1 LYVNI
6 VELAT
11 RRRVTVGM
19 VTLTFVLFGFI
30 ALLGLKVNL
39 LPDLTY
45 PTLTVRTEYEGA
57 APLEIENLI
66 SQPVEEAIGVVKNLR
81 KIHSVSRT
89 GQSDV
94 ILEFAW
100 GTNMDQAGLDVR
112 DKLDTL
118 QLPLDAK
125 KPVLLRFNPSTDPI
139 MRLSLSTSNDDKNKK
154 AEINEAQLK
163 QLRRFA
169 DDELKKRLEPT
180 TGVAAVKVGG
190 GLEDQVDVDI
200 DQQKLRQLNLNIADV
215 TKRLTDENVN
225 VSGGRIENGSQRY
238 LVRTVNQFANL
249 DEMRN
254 LLIKVDN
261 GVPVRLKDIADVRQG
276 FKEREGIVR
285 VDGHEAIELA
295 IYKEGDANT
304 VSVAAAVKKGLAKL
318 KDILPPSTKLDTI
331 DDQSIFIQS
340 SLDDVRNDAVIGG
353 VLAILIIF
361 FFLADSW
368 STFIISLSLPIS
380 LITTFFFMG
389 QANVSLN
396 VMSLGGLALAT
407 GMVVDDSIVVLENI
421 ARLREHG
428 ASILEASVKGAKEV
442 SMAVIASTL
451 TTVAV
456 FFPLV
461 FVQGVGGQLFRDQAL
476 TVTFAM
482 LISLVVAMTL
492 IPMLASL
499 KGRSPL
505 AYKDEPVD
513 SESLWNKTWRS
524 ALAAIAWPFNQ
535 AWSLPVRIG
544 VFVGLYLVFGL
555 VEWLLGM
562 FGVLSFLP
570 VSFIAGAGYFL
581 LMLAV
586 IFVSTA
592 LRCAVTAI
600 TVLLGL
606 LVGKLPISLD
616 YARDAFS
623 WGSGIAKWPVQED
636 YPRWV
641 KLALFV
647 VALAL
652 KLIFL
657 PIFLLILVLSVV
669 LPPVLI
675 PLGWLFRKALD
686 LGGKLVL
693 APYNAAAR
701 VYHGFLPSALAHP
714 FLVLG
719 FAALAFVAS
728 VLVIPTLG
736 MDLIPQLAQGR
747 FEMTVK
753 LPPGTPLIDTDALV
767 KELETANA
775 KDPNIDLI
783 YGVSGTGTR
792 LDATPTES
800 GENIAR
806 LLVVLKHG
814 AGEKGE
820 RAATDALRASMKTHP
835 GAEVKFSRPQLFS
848 FATPLEIELRGYDL
862 ASLEKAGK
870 KLTSLMNASDRY
882 ADVKS
887 TVEGGYPE
895 IQIRFDQDRAAAL
908 GLTTKQIADQV
919 VNKVKGSVA
928 TRYSFRDRK
937 IDVLVRAQENQRGSV
952 DDIRNLIVGY
962 AQNSTSSSGSTG
974 SNSGGSTSSGSN
986 SASGSGSSSGSS
998 GNSSG
1003 SSGSSSGTASTNS
1016 GAPIRLSAVADVIS
1030 TIGPSEIH
1038 RISQERVAIVSANLH
1053 YGDLG
1058 TAVAEVRKLIRDN
1071 PLAAGVTAHIGGQSE
1086 ELDASTNSL
1095 IFALTLAIFLVY
1107 LVMASQF
1114 ESLLHPFVIMFSIPL
1129 ALVGAVLAL
1138 KLTATPLS
1146 VVVFIGLIMLAGI
1159 VVKNAIVLIDKVN
1172 QLREEGVPKQQAIAE
1187 AAESRLRPIT
1197 MTTVCTLLGFLPLAI
1212 GLGDGSEVR
1221 APMAITVIGG
1231 LAVSTLLTLVVIP
1244 VVYTLLDRR
1253 SDAVYRERGERKTK
1267 AVLDEATIAPQ
1278 GAAP

>member
-1 LYVNI
+1 MNI
-6 VELAT
+6 VEMAT

-19 VTLTFVLFGFI
+19 VTLTFVLFGLI
-30 ALLGLKVNL
+30 ALSGLKVNL

-57 APLEIENLI
+57 APMEIENLI

-94 ILEFAW
+94 VLEFAW

-112 DKLDTL
+112 DKLDIL

-139 MRLSLSTSNDDKNKK
+139 MRLSLSVAGDGKNAVTE
-154 AEINEAQLK
+154 AELK

-180 TGVAAVKVGG
+180 PGVAAVKVGG
-190 GLEDQVDVDI
+190 GLEDQIDVEI
-200 DQQKLRQLNLNIADV
+200 DQQRLQQVNLNVADV
-215 TKRLTDENVN
+215 TKRLADENVN

-238 LVRTVNQFANL
+238 LVRTVNQFGTL
-249 DEMRN
+249 EEMRN
-254 LLIKVDN
+254 LLIKVDG
-261 GVPVRLKDIADVRQG
+261 GVQVRLKDVAEVRQG
-276 FKEREGIVR
+276 YKEREGVVR

-295 IYKEGDANT
+295 VYKEGDANT
-304 VSVAAAVKKGLAKL
+304 VSVARAVKKQLERL
-318 KDILPPSTKLDTI
+318 NSILPANAKLDTI

-340 SLDDVRNDAVIGG
+340 SLDDVRNDAIIGG
-353 VLAILIIF
+353 ILAVLIIF

-380 LITTFFFMG
+380 LIATFFFMG
-389 QANVSLN
+389 QAGVSLN

-421 ARLREHG
+421 ARLREQG
-428 ASILEASVKGAKEV
+428 LGIVDAAMKGAREV

-461 FVQGVGGQLFRDQAL
+461 FVQGVAGQLFRDQAL

-499 KGRSPL
+499 KGRSPI
-505 AYKDEPVD
+505 AYKDEEP
-513 SESLWNKTWRS
+513 SQGWQPTS
-524 ALAAIAWPFNQ
+524 AFGRVVKKIITPISRLFLHWIPF
-535 AWSLPVRIG
+535 VFMRVGFRVFGRIG
-544 VFVGLYLVFGL
+544 Q
-555 VEWLLGM
+555 
-562 FGVLSFLP
+562 
-570 VSFIAGAGYFL
+570 
-581 LMLAV
+581 V
-586 IFVSTA
+586 IGRI
-592 LRCAVTAI
+592 LRAI
-600 TVLLGL
+600 G
-606 LVGKLPISLD
+606 
-616 YARDAFS
+616 R
-623 WGSGIAKWPVQED
+623 
-636 YPRWV
+636 
-641 KLALFV
+641 
-647 VALAL
+647 
-652 KLIFL
+652 
-657 PIFLLILVLSVV
+657 VV
-669 LPPVLI
+669 LM
-675 PLGWLFRKALD
+675 
-686 LGGKLVL
+686 
-693 APYNAAAR
+693 PYNAAAR
-701 VYHGFLPSALAHP
+701 AYHAFLPRALAHP
-714 FLVLG
+714 WKVLG
-719 FAALAFVAS
+719 FAAAAFAAS
-728 VLVIPTLG
+728 VALIPTLG
-736 MDLIPQLAQGR
+736 LDLIPSLAQGR

-753 LPPGTPLIDTDALV
+753 QPPGTALVDTDKLV
-767 KELETANA
+767 AELQQKNA
-775 KDPNIDLI
+775 KDPNIALI

-806 LLVVLKHG
+806 LLIVLKPG
-814 AGEKGE
+814 VGERGE
-820 RAATDALRASMKTHP
+820 RAATEALRASMATRP
-835 GAEVKFSRPQLFS
+835 GTEVKFARPQLFS

-870 KLTSLMNASDRY
+870 KLTSLMNASPRF

-895 IQIRFDQDRAAAL
+895 IQIRFDQERAAAL
-908 GLTTKQIADQV
+908 GLTTKQVSDQV
-919 VNKVKGSVA
+919 VNKVRGSVA

-937 IDVLVRAQENQRGSV
+937 IDVLVRAQADQRASV
-952 DDIRNLIVGY
+952 DDIRNLTVGY
-962 AQNSTSSSGSTG
+962 STTSSAAT
-974 SNSGGSTSSGSN
+974 
-986 SASGSGSSSGSS
+986 SGSSSSPG
-998 GNSSG
+998 GA
-1003 SSGSSSGTASTNS
+1003 GTAASSANTATAAN
-1016 GAPIRLSAVADVIS
+1016 GRPIRLSAVADVIS
-1030 TIGPSEIH
+1030 SQGPSEIH

-1058 TAVAEVRKLIRDN
+1058 SAIAEVRELIRDN
-1071 PLAAGVTAHIGGQSE
+1071 PLAAGVTTHIGGQSE
-1086 ELDASTNSL
+1086 ELDASVKSL
-1095 IFALTLAIFLVY
+1095 IFALALAIFLVY

-1138 KLTATPLS
+1138 KVTSTPLS

-1159 VVKNAIVLIDKVN
+1159 VVKNAIVLIDRVN
-1172 QLREEGVPKQQAIAE
+1172 QLREEGVDKISAIIQ
-1187 AAESRLRPIT
+1187 AAESRLRPIS
-1197 MTTVCTLLGFLPLAI
+1197 MTTLCTLLGFMPLAI
-1212 GLGDGSEVR
+1212 GVGDGNEVR

-1231 LAVSTLLTLVVIP
+1231 LLVSTLLTLVVIP
-1244 VVYTLLDRR
+1244 AVYVLVDRR
-1253 SDAVYRERGERKTK
+1253 SDVVYRERGARKHK
-1267 AVLDEATIAPQ
+1267 AVTDAGELAAEAAMS
-1278 GAAP
+1278 

>member
-1 LYVNI
+1 
-6 VELAT
+6 
-11 RRRVTVGM
+11 M
-19 VTLTFVLFGFI
+19 VTLTFVLFGLI
-30 ALLGLKVNL
+30 ALSGLKVNL

-57 APLEIENLI
+57 APLEMENLI

-100 GTNMDQAGLDVR
+100 GTNMDQASLDVR
-112 DKLDTL
+112 DKLDVL

-139 MRLSLSTSNDDKNKK
+139 MRLSLSGETASKGDL
-154 AEINEAQLK
+154 NEAELK

-180 TGVAAVKVGG
+180 PGVAAVKVGG
-190 GLEDQVDVDI
+190 GLEDQIDVEI
-200 DQQKLRQLNLNIADV
+200 DQQKLKQLNLNVADV
-215 TKRLTDENVN
+215 TKRLADENVN
-225 VSGGRIENGSQRY
+225 VSGGRIDSGSQRI
-238 LVRTVNQFANL
+238 LVRTVNQFGNL

-254 LLIKVDN
+254 LLVKVDN
-261 GVPVRLKDIADVRQG
+261 NVPVRLKDIAEVRQG
-276 FKEREGIVR
+276 YKEREGIVR

-295 IYKEGDANT
+295 VYKEGDANT
-304 VSVAAAVKKGLAKL
+304 VSVAAAVKKQIEQLTCVKQASGCQSILPTNAKL
-318 KDILPPSTKLDTI
+318 NTI

-340 SLDDVRNDAVIGG
+340 SLDDVRNDAIIGG

-380 LITTFFFMG
+380 LIATFFFMG
-389 QANVSLN
+389 QAGVSLN

-428 ASILEASVKGAKEV
+428 MGIVEAAVKGAREV

-461 FVQGVGGQLFRDQAL
+461 FVQGVAGQLFRDQAL

-499 KGRSPL
+499 KGRSPI
-505 AYKDEPVD
+505 AYKEEQPSPGWEPSSKIGRGVKLVVRPI
-513 SESLWNKTWRS
+513 SKTFFRWIPY
-524 ALAAIAWPFNQ
+524 A
-535 AWSLPVRIG
+535 IG
-544 VFVGLYLVFGL
+544 VATV
-555 VEWLLGM
+555 
-562 FGVLSFLP
+562 
-570 VSFIAGAGYFL
+570 
-581 LMLAV
+581 
-586 IFVSTA
+586 FVSRTISS
-592 LRCAVTAI
+592 V
-600 TVLLGL
+600 
-606 LVGKLPISLD
+606 VGKVLR
-616 YARDAFS
+616 AVGR
-623 WGSGIAKWPVQED
+623 
-636 YPRWV
+636 
-641 KLALFV
+641 FV
-647 VALAL
+647 LM
-652 KLIFL
+652 
-657 PIFLLILVLSVV
+657 
-669 LPPVLI
+669 
-675 PLGWLFRKALD
+675 
-686 LGGKLVL
+686 
-693 APYNAAAR
+693 PYNAAAR
-701 VYHGFLPSALAHP
+701 AYHAFLPKALTRPWA
-714 FLVLG
+714 VLG
-719 FAALAFVAS
+719 FAAIAFAAS
-728 VLVIPTLG
+728 VALIPTLG
-736 MDLIPQLAQGR
+736 LDLIPSLAQGR

-753 LPPGTPLIDTDALV
+753 QSPGTALVDTDKLV
-767 KELETANA
+767 AELQQKNA
-775 KDPNIDLI
+775 SNPNIALI

-806 LLVVLKHG
+806 LLVVLKPG
-814 AGEKGE
+814 VGDRGE
-820 RAATDALRASMKTHP
+820 REAIDALRGTMASHP
-835 GAEVKFSRPQLFS
+835 GIEVKFARPQLFS

-870 KLTSLMNASDRY
+870 KLTSLMNASPRF

-895 IQIRFDQDRAAAL
+895 IQVRFDQDRAAAL
-908 GLTTKQIADQV
+908 GLTTKQISDQV

-937 IDVLVRAQENQRGSV
+937 IDVLVRTQADQRASV

-962 AQNSTSSSGSTG
+962 AGTANA
-974 SNSGGSTSSGSN
+974 SN
-986 SASGSGSSSGSS
+986 SATSATTSTASTTSATNTNAA
-998 GNSSG
+998 GN
-1003 SSGSSSGTASTNS
+1003 TASTNAAAT
-1016 GAPIRLSAVADVIS
+1016 GQPIRLSAVADVIS
-1030 TIGPSEIH
+1030 SQGPSEIH

-1058 TAVAEVRKLIRDN
+1058 TAVKEVQQLIRDN
-1071 PLAAGVTAHIGGQSE
+1071 PLAAGVTTHIGGQSE
-1086 ELDASTNSL
+1086 ELDASVKSL
-1095 IFALTLAIFLVY
+1095 IFALALAIFLVY

-1138 KLTATPLS
+1138 KLTSTPLS

-1159 VVKNAIVLIDKVN
+1159 VVKNAIVLIDRVN
-1172 QLREEGVPKQQAIAE
+1172 QLREEGVDKINAIVQ
-1187 AAESRLRPIT
+1187 AAESRLRPIS
-1197 MTTVCTLLGFLPLAI
+1197 MTTLCTLLGFMPLAI
-1212 GLGDGSEVR
+1212 SIGDGNEVR

-1231 LAVSTLLTLVVIP
+1231 LLVSTLLTLVVIP
-1244 VVYTLLDRR
+1244 VVYSLLDRR
-1253 SDAVYRERGERKTK
+1253 SDAVYRERGERKRK
-1267 AVLDEATIAPQ
+1267 AVVDASKLAAE
-1278 GAAP
+1278 GAMI

>member
-1 LYVNI
+1 MNI
-6 VELAT
+6 VEMAT

-19 VTLTFVLFGFI
+19 VTLTFVLFGLI
-30 ALLGLKVNL
+30 ALTGLKVNL

-57 APLEIENLI
+57 APMEIENLI

-94 ILEFAW
+94 VLEFAW

-112 DKLDTL
+112 DKLDIL

-139 MRLSLSTSNDDKNKK
+139 MRLSLSVAAAGGKG
-154 AEINEAQLK
+154 EVNEAELK

-180 TGVAAVKVGG
+180 PGVAAVKVGG
-190 GLEDQVDVDI
+190 GLEDQIDVEI
-200 DQQKLRQLNLNIADV
+200 DQQRLQQVNLNVADV
-215 TKRLTDENVN
+215 TKRLADENVN

-238 LVRTVNQFANL
+238 LVRTVNQFGNL

-254 LLIKVDN
+254 LLIKVDA
-261 GVPVRLKDIADVRQG
+261 GVPVRLKDIAEVRQG
-276 FKEREGIVR
+276 YKEREGIVR

-295 IYKEGDANT
+295 VYKEGDANT
-304 VSVAAAVKKGLAKL
+304 VSVAAAVKKQLERL
-318 KDILPPSTKLDTI
+318 KPILPSNAKLDTI

-340 SLDDVRNDAVIGG
+340 SLDDVRNDAIIGG
-353 VLAILIIF
+353 ILAVLIIF

-380 LITTFFFMG
+380 LIATFFFMG
-389 QANVSLN
+389 QAGVSLN

-421 ARLREHG
+421 ARLREKG
-428 ASILEASVKGAKEV
+428 MGIVEAAVKGAREV

-461 FVQGVGGQLFRDQAL
+461 FVQGVAGQLFRDQAL

-499 KGRSPL
+499 RGRSPI
-505 AYKDEPVD
+505 AYKDEEPSPGWQPTSRAGQRV
-513 SESLWNKTWRS
+513 KTVIS
-524 ALAAIAWPFNQ
+524 
-535 AWSLPVRIG
+535 
-544 VFVGLYLVFGL
+544 
-555 VEWLLGM
+555 
-562 FGVLSFLP
+562 P
-570 VSFIAGAGYFL
+570 VSRLFFRWIPLLFMRAVFIVSGTVGVVIGKVLRAAG
-581 LMLAV
+581 
-586 IFVSTA
+586 
-592 LRCAVTAI
+592 R
-600 TVLLGL
+600 
-606 LVGKLPISLD
+606 
-616 YARDAFS
+616 
-623 WGSGIAKWPVQED
+623 
-636 YPRWV
+636 
-641 KLALFV
+641 
-647 VALAL
+647 
-652 KLIFL
+652 
-657 PIFLLILVLSVV
+657 VV
-669 LPPVLI
+669 LM
-675 PLGWLFRKALD
+675 
-686 LGGKLVL
+686 
-693 APYNAAAR
+693 PYNAAASAYR
-701 VYHGFLPSALAHP
+701 TALPKALAHP
-714 FLVLG
+714 WKVLG
-719 FAALAFVAS
+719 FAAAAFVAS
-728 VLVIPTLG
+728 IALIPTLG
-736 MDLIPQLAQGR
+736 MDLIPSLAQGR

-753 LPPGTPLIDTDALV
+753 QPPGTALIDTDKLV
-767 KELETANA
+767 AELEQKNA
-775 KDPNIDLI
+775 KDPNIALI

-806 LLVVLKHG
+806 LLIVLKPG
-814 AGEKGE
+814 VGERGE
-820 RAATDALRASMKTHP
+820 RAATEALRASMATRA
-835 GAEVKFSRPQLFS
+835 GTEVKFSRPQLFS

-870 KLTSLMNASDRY
+870 KLTSLMNASPRF

-895 IQIRFDQDRAAAL
+895 IQIHFDQQRAAAL
-908 GLTTKQIADQV
+908 GLTTKQVSDQI
-919 VNKVKGSVA
+919 VNKVRGSVA

-937 IDVLVRAQENQRGSV
+937 IDVLVRAQADQRASV

-962 AQNSTSSSGSTG
+962 SPVAAAGTTTTG
-974 SNSGGSTSSGSN
+974 SAT
-986 SASGSGSSSGSS
+986 
-998 GNSSG
+998 
-1003 SSGSSSGTASTNS
+1003 S
-1016 GAPIRLSAVADVIS
+1016 GAAATTSTTAGAAGSAAASPAMGRPVRLSAVADVVS
-1030 TIGPSEIH
+1030 SQGPSEIH

-1058 TAVAEVRKLIRDN
+1058 SAVSEVRQLIREN
-1071 PLAAGVTAHIGGQSE
+1071 PLAAGVTSHIGGQSE
-1086 ELDASTNSL
+1086 ELDASVKSL
-1095 IFALTLAIFLVY
+1095 IFALALAIFLVY

-1138 KLTATPLS
+1138 KLTSTPLS

-1159 VVKNAIVLIDKVN
+1159 VVKNAIVLIDRVN
-1172 QLREEGVPKQQAIAE
+1172 QLREEGVDKINAIIQ
-1187 AAESRLRPIT
+1187 AAESRLRPIS
-1197 MTTVCTLLGFLPLAI
+1197 MTTLCTLLGFMPLAI
-1212 GLGDGSEVR
+1212 GVGDGNEVR

-1231 LAVSTLLTLVVIP
+1231 LLVSTLLTLVVIP
-1244 VVYTLLDRR
+1244 AVYVLLDRR
-1253 SDAVYRERGERKTK
+1253 SDAVYQERGARKHKTVVD
-1267 AVLDEATIAPQ
+1267 AAELAAE
-1278 GAAP
+1278 GAM

>member
-1 LYVNI
+1 MNI
-6 VELAT
+6 VEAAT

-19 VTLTFVLFGFI
+19 VTLTFVLFGLI
-30 ALLGLKVNL
+30 ALSGLKVNL
-39 LPDLTY
+39 LPDLSY

-100 GTNMDQAGLDVR
+100 GTNMDQANLDVR
-112 DKLDTL
+112 DKLDIL
-118 QLPLDAK
+118 QLPLEAK

-139 MRLSLSTSNDDKNKK
+139 MRLSLTATRGEGNG
-154 AEINEAQLK
+154 EIGEPELK

-180 TGVAAVKVGG
+180 AGVAAVKVGG

-200 DQQKLRQLNLNIADV
+200 DQQRLQQLNLSVADV
-215 TKRLTDENVN
+215 VKRLSDENVN

-238 LVRTVNQFANL
+238 LVRTVNQFGTL

-261 GVPVRLKDIADVRQG
+261 GIPVRLRDIAEVRQG
-276 FKEREGIVR
+276 YKEREGIVR

-295 IYKEGDANT
+295 VYKEGDANT
-304 VSVAAAVKKGLAKL
+304 VSVAAAVKKQLERLTCTKAMGQCNS
-318 KDILPPSTKLDTI
+318 ILPANARIDTI

-353 VLAILIIF
+353 VLAIIIIF
-361 FFLADSW
+361 FFLNDVR
-368 STFIISLSLPIS
+368 STMIIALSLPIS
-380 LITTFFFMG
+380 LIATFFFMG
-389 QANVSLN
+389 QAGVSLN

-421 ARLREHG
+421 ARMREHG
-428 ASILEASVKGAKEV
+428 MSIFEAAVRGAREV

-461 FVQGVGGQLFRDQAL
+461 FVQGVAGQLFRDEAL

-492 IPMLASL
+492 IPMLASRTG
-499 KGRSPL
+499 KSPL
-505 AYKDEPVD
+505 AYKEEEP
-513 SESLWNKTWRS
+513 SPGWQPTS
-524 ALAAIAWPFNQ
+524 AFGRFIKKLIAPISRLLFHWIPLVVAIVVTNARALLRW
-535 AWSLPVRIG
+535 
-544 VFVGLYLVFGL
+544 LVFTPL
-555 VEWLLGM
+555 A
-562 FGVLSFLP
+562 
-570 VSFIAGAGYFL
+570 FIG
-581 LMLAV
+581 
-586 IFVSTA
+586 
-592 LRCAVTAI
+592 R
-600 TVLLGL
+600 
-606 LVGKLPISLD
+606 
-616 YARDAFS
+616 YAMM
-623 WGSGIAKWPVQED
+623 
-636 YPRWV
+636 
-641 KLALFV
+641 
-647 VALAL
+647 
-652 KLIFL
+652 
-657 PIFLLILVLSVV
+657 
-669 LPPVLI
+669 
-675 PLGWLFRKALD
+675 
-686 LGGKLVL
+686 
-693 APYNAAAR
+693 PYNAAAR
-701 VYHGFLPSALAHP
+701 AYHAFLPRALARP
-714 FLVLG
+714 WVVLG
-719 FAALAFVAS
+719 FASAAFAISVAL
-728 VLVIPTLG
+728 IPTLG
-736 MDLIPQLAQGR
+736 MDLIPSLAQGR

-753 LPPGTPLIDTDALV
+753 LPPGTALIDTDKLV
-767 KELETANA
+767 AELQQKNA
-775 KDPNIDLI
+775 KDPNIALI

-806 LLVVLKHG
+806 LLVVLKSG
-814 AGEKGE
+814 VGERGE
-820 RAATDALRASMKTHP
+820 RAATDALRATMASHP
-835 GAEVKFSRPQLFS
+835 GAEVKFARPQLFS

-870 KLTSLMNASDRY
+870 KLTTLMNASPRF

-895 IQIRFDQDRAAAL
+895 IQVRFDQERAAAL
-908 GLTTKQIADQV
+908 GLTTKQISDQV
-919 VNKVKGSVA
+919 VDKVRGSVA

-937 IDVLVRAQENQRGSV
+937 IDVLVRAQADQRASV

-962 AQNSTSSSGSTG
+962 
-974 SNSGGSTSSGSN
+974 SNTAAAN
-986 SASGSGSSSGSS
+986 A
-998 GNSSG
+998 SSG
-1003 SSGSSSGTASTNS
+1003 SSGSGSNSSAASTTGGGSSATGSNTSASGTASTAA
-1016 GAPIRLSAVADVIS
+1016 GKPIRLSSVADVIS
-1030 TIGPSEIH
+1030 TQGPSEIH
-1038 RISQERVAIVSANLH
+1038 RITQERVAIVSANLH

-1058 TAVAEVRKLIRDN
+1058 SAVAEVRKLIRDN
-1071 PLAAGVTAHIGGQSE
+1071 PLAAGVTTHIGGQSE
-1086 ELDASTNSL
+1086 ELDASVTSL
-1095 IFALTLAIFLVY
+1095 IFALVLAIFLVY

-1138 KLTATPLS
+1138 KITFTPLS

-1159 VVKNAIVLIDKVN
+1159 VVKNAIVLIDRVN
-1172 QLREEGVPKQQAIAE
+1172 QLREEGVAKLDAIMQ
-1187 AAESRLRPIT
+1187 AAESRLRPIS
-1197 MTTVCTLLGFLPLAI
+1197 MTTLCTLLGFMPLAI
-1212 GLGDGSEVR
+1212 GVGDGNEVR

-1231 LAVSTLLTLVVIP
+1231 LLVSTLLTLIVIP
-1244 VVYTLLDRR
+1244 VVYTLVDRR
-1253 SDAVYRERGERKTK
+1253 SDEAYRERGERKAR
-1267 AVLDEATIAPQ
+1267 AVVDEGNLAMQ
-1278 GAAP
+1278 GVGP

>member
-1 LYVNI
+1 MNI
-6 VELAT
+6 VEAAT

-19 VTLTFVLFGFI
+19 VTLTFVLFGLI
-30 ALLGLKVNL
+30 ALSGLKVNL
-39 LPDLTY
+39 LPDLSY

-57 APLEIENLI
+57 APLEMENLI

-100 GTNMDQAGLDVR
+100 GTNMDQANLDVR
-112 DKLDTL
+112 DKLDIL
-118 QLPLDAK
+118 QLPLEAK

-139 MRLSLSTSNDDKNKK
+139 MRLSLTATKSEGKG
-154 AEINEAQLK
+154 EIGEPELK

-180 TGVAAVKVGG
+180 AGVAAVKVGG

-200 DQQKLRQLNLNIADV
+200 DQSRLQQLGLSVADV
-215 TKRLTDENVN
+215 VKRLSDENVN

-238 LVRTVNQFANL
+238 LVRTVNQFGTL

-261 GVPVRLKDIADVRQG
+261 GVPLRLKEIAEVRQG
-276 FKEREGIVR
+276 YKEREGIVR

-304 VSVAAAVKKGLAKL
+304 VSVAAAVKKGIEKL
-318 KDILPPSTKLDTI
+318 TAILPVNSKLDTI

-340 SLDDVRNDAVIGG
+340 SLDDVRNDAIIGG

-368 STFIISLSLPIS
+368 STFIISLSLPVS
-380 LITTFFFMG
+380 LIATFFFMG
-389 QANVSLN
+389 QAGVSLN

-421 ARLREHG
+421 ARMRERG
-428 ASILEASVKGAKEV
+428 MGIVEAATKGAREV

-461 FVQGVGGQLFRDQAL
+461 FVQGVAGQLFRDQAL

-499 KGRSPL
+499 KGRAPL
-505 AYKDEPVD
+505 AYIDEAP
-513 SESLWNKTWRS
+513 S
-524 ALAAIAWPFNQ
+524 AGWQPGSRFG
-535 AWSLPVRIG
+535 RG
-544 VFVGLYLVFGL
+544 VKSVTG
-555 VEWLLGM
+555 
-562 FGVLSFLP
+562 P
-570 VSFIAGAGYFL
+570 VSRGIFQWTPRL
-581 LMLAV
+581 L
-586 IFVSTA
+586 
-592 LRCAVTAI
+592 AVTAFTGFGFVGKVI
-600 TVLLGL
+600 GTVLRA
-606 LVGKLPISLD
+606 VG
-616 YARDAFS
+616 R
-623 WGSGIAKWPVQED
+623 
-636 YPRWV
+636 
-641 KLALFV
+641 
-647 VALAL
+647 
-652 KLIFL
+652 
-657 PIFLLILVLSVV
+657 VV
-669 LPPVLI
+669 LM
-675 PLGWLFRKALD
+675 
-686 LGGKLVL
+686 
-693 APYNAAAR
+693 PYNAAAR
-701 VYHGFLPSALAHP
+701 AYHSFLPKALARP
-714 FLVLG
+714 YAVLA
-719 FAALAFVAS
+719 FAALAFAGSVA
-728 VLVIPTLG
+728 LIPSLG
-736 MDLIPQLAQGR
+736 MDLIPSLAQGR

-753 LPPGTPLIDTDALV
+753 LPPGTALSDTDKLV
-767 KELETANA
+767 AELQQKNA
-775 KDPNIDLI
+775 KDPNIALI

-806 LLVVLKHG
+806 LLVVLKPG
-814 AGEKGE
+814 VGDRGE
-820 RAATDALRASMKTHP
+820 RAATEALRATMAMHP
-835 GAEVKFSRPQLFS
+835 GAEVKFARPQLFS
-848 FATPLEIELRGYDL
+848 FATPLEIDLRGYDL

-870 KLTSLMNASDRY
+870 KLTALMNASPRF

-895 IQIRFDQDRAAAL
+895 IQIRFDQERAAAL
-908 GLTTKQIADQV
+908 GLTTKQISDQV
-919 VNKVKGSVA
+919 VDKVRGSVA

-937 IDVLVRAQENQRGSV
+937 IDVLVRAQADQRSSV

-962 AQNSTSSSGSTG
+962 SSTAAAAGASSGSTG
-974 SNSGGSTSSGSN
+974 ATFGTNAASSAGASTGGTNGN
-986 SASGSGSSSGSS
+986 SATPAATGM
-998 GNSSG
+998 
-1003 SSGSSSGTASTNS
+1003 
-1016 GAPIRLSAVADVIS
+1016 PIRLSAVADVVS
-1030 TIGPSEIH
+1030 TEGPSEIH
-1038 RISQERVAIVSANLH
+1038 RITQERVAIVSANLH

-1058 TAVAEVRKLIRDN
+1058 SAVAEVRQLIRDN
-1071 PLAAGVTAHIGGQSE
+1071 PLAAGVTTHIGGQSE
-1086 ELDASTNSL
+1086 ELDASVQSL
-1095 IFALTLAIFLVY
+1095 IFALVLAIFLVY

-1138 KLTATPLS
+1138 KLTFTPLS

-1159 VVKNAIVLIDKVN
+1159 VVKNAIVLIDRVN
-1172 QLREEGVPKQQAIAE
+1172 QLREEGVAKLDAIMQ
-1187 AAESRLRPIT
+1187 AAESRLRPIS
-1197 MTTVCTLLGFLPLAI
+1197 MTTLCTLLGFMPLAI
-1212 GLGDGSEVR
+1212 GIGDGNEVR

-1231 LAVSTLLTLVVIP
+1231 LLVSTLLTLVVIP

-1253 SDAVYRERGERKTK
+1253 SDEVYRERGMRKTQ
-1267 AVLDEATIAPQ
+1267 AVLADADLAIE

>member
-1 LYVNI
+1 MNI

-19 VTLTFVLFGFI
+19 VTLTFVLFGLI
-30 ALLGLKVNL
+30 ALFGLKVNL

-57 APLEIENLI
+57 APLEMENLI

-139 MRLSLSTSNDDKNKK
+139 MRLSLSMTSGDKDKK
-154 AEINEAQLK
+154 ADVNEAQLK

-180 TGVAAVKVGG
+180 SGVAAVKVGG

-238 LVRTVNQFANL
+238 LVRTVNQFTNL

-261 GVPVRLKDIADVRQG
+261 GVPVRLKDIAEVRQG

-318 KDILPPSTKLDTI
+318 KDILPPNAKLDTI

-421 ARLREHG
+421 ARMREHG

-499 KGRSPL
+499 KGRAPL
-505 AYKDEPVD
+505 AYKEEEPSPGWQPKSGFGRVVKKIVTPV
-513 SESLWNKTWRS
+513 SKLFFQWIPSL
-524 ALAAIAWPFNQ
+524 IATI
-535 AWSLPVRIG
+535 S
-544 VFVGLYLVFGL
+544 FVVFG
-555 VEWLLGM
+555 VIGKVV
-562 FGVLSFLP
+562 GKVLRTIGRFVMMPYDAAAHAYHAFLP
-570 VSFIAGAGYFL
+570 
-581 LMLAV
+581 
-586 IFVSTA
+586 
-592 LRCAVTAI
+592 
-600 TVLLGL
+600 
-606 LVGKLPISLD
+606 K
-616 YARDAFS
+616 
-623 WGSGIAKWPVQED
+623 
-636 YPRWV
+636 
-641 KLALFV
+641 
-647 VALAL
+647 
-652 KLIFL
+652 
-657 PIFLLILVLSVV
+657 
-669 LPPVLI
+669 
-675 PLGWLFRKALD
+675 
-686 LGGKLVL
+686 
-693 APYNAAAR
+693 
-701 VYHGFLPSALAHP
+701 ALAHP
-714 FLVLG
+714 LAVLA
-719 FAALAFVAS
+719 FATAAFVAS
-728 VLVIPTLG
+728 IALIPTLG

-753 LPPGTPLIDTDALV
+753 LAPGTALVDTDALV

-814 AGEKGE
+814 VGEKGE

-862 ASLEKAGK
+862 SSLEKAGK
-870 KLTSLMNASDRY
+870 KLTSLMNASDRF

-895 IQIRFDQDRAAAL
+895 IQIRFDQDRAAAF

-952 DDIRNLIVGY
+952 DDIRNLIVGF
-962 AQNSTSSSGSTG
+962 AQSGTANTSTNNSGTGSTSGTGGSSGTSSTASSSGNSSSGSTG
-974 SNSGGSTSSGSN
+974 SNSNSPST
-986 SASGSGSSSGSS
+986 
-998 GNSSG
+998 
-1003 SSGSSSGTASTNS
+1003 TS
-1016 GAPIRLSAVADVIS
+1016 GAAAGTPIRLSAVADVIS

-1058 TAVAEVRKLIRDN
+1058 TAVAEVRKLIADN
-1071 PLAAGVTAHIGGQSE
+1071 PLAAGVTTHIGGQSE

-1138 KLTATPLS
+1138 KLTGTPLS

-1159 VVKNAIVLIDKVN
+1159 VVKNAIVLIDRVN
-1172 QLREEGVPKQQAIAE
+1172 QLREEGVAKADAIAQ

-1197 MTTVCTLLGFLPLAI
+1197 MTTLCTLIGFLPLAI

-1253 SDAVYRERGERKTK
+1253 SDAVYRERGERKAK
-1267 AVLDEATIAPQ
+1267 AVLDESTIAPH
-1278 GAAP
+1278 GATP

>member
-1 LYVNI
+1 MNI
-6 VELAT
+6 VEAAT

-19 VTLTFVLFGFI
+19 VTLTFVLFGLI
-30 ALLGLKVNL
+30 ALSGLKVNL

-57 APLEIENLI
+57 APLEMENLI

-100 GTNMDQAGLDVR
+100 GTNMDQASLDVR
-112 DKLDTL
+112 DKLDIL

-139 MRLSLSTSNDDKNKK
+139 MRLSLTLAGADKNNF
-154 AEINEAQLK
+154 NEAELK

-180 TGVAAVKVGG
+180 PGVAAVKVGG
-190 GLEDQVDVDI
+190 GLEDQIDVEI
-200 DQQKLRQLNLNIADV
+200 DQQRLQQLNLNVADV
-215 TKRLTDENVN
+215 TKRLADENVN
-225 VSGGRIENGSQRY
+225 VSGGRIDNGSQRY
-238 LVRTVNQFANL
+238 LVRTVNQFGTL

-254 LLIKVDN
+254 LLVKVDN
-261 GVPVRLKDIADVRQG
+261 NVPVRLKDIADVRQG
-276 FKEREGIVR
+276 YKEREGIVR

-295 IYKEGDANT
+295 VYKEGDANT
-304 VSVAAAVKKGLAKL
+304 VSVAAAVKKQLDQL
-318 KDILPPSTKLDTI
+318 KTILPTNSKLDTI

-340 SLDDVRNDAVIGG
+340 SLDDVRNDAIIGG

-368 STFIISLSLPIS
+368 STFIISLSLPVS
-380 LITTFFFMG
+380 LIATFFFMG
-389 QANVSLN
+389 QAGVSLN

-428 ASILEASVKGAKEV
+428 IGIVEASVKGAREV

-461 FVQGVGGQLFRDQAL
+461 FVQGVAGQLFRDQAL

-499 KGRSPL
+499 RGRSPI
-505 AYKDEPVD
+505 AYKEEEPSAGWQPTSKFGRGVKRVI
-513 SESLWNKTWRS
+513 SPISKTFFRWIPRFF
-524 ALAAIAWPFNQ
+524 AL
-535 AWSLPVRIG
+535 VT
-544 VFVGLYLVFGL
+544 LYVFGTI
-555 VEWLLGM
+555 G
-562 FGVLSFLP
+562 S
-570 VSFIAGAGYFL
+570 A
-581 LMLAV
+581 
-586 IFVSTA
+586 
-592 LRCAVTAI
+592 
-600 TVLLGL
+600 
-606 LVGKLPISLD
+606 VGK
-616 YARDAFS
+616 
-623 WGSGIAKWPVQED
+623 
-636 YPRWV
+636 
-641 KLALFV
+641 
-647 VALAL
+647 
-652 KLIFL
+652 
-657 PIFLLILVLSVV
+657 VLRAIGRVV
-669 LPPVLI
+669 LM
-675 PLGWLFRKALD
+675 
-686 LGGKLVL
+686 
-693 APYNAAAR
+693 PYNAAAR
-701 VYHGFLPSALAHP
+701 AYHSFLPKALARP
-714 FLVLG
+714 GAVLG
-719 FAALAFVAS
+719 CAALAFAAS
-728 VLVIPTLG
+728 VALIPTLG
-736 MDLIPQLAQGR
+736 LDLIPSLAQGR

-753 LPPGTPLIDTDALV
+753 QAPGTALIDTDKLV
-767 KELETANA
+767 AELEQKNAN
-775 KDPNIDLI
+775 DPNIALI

-814 AGEKGE
+814 VGDRGE
-820 RAATDALRASMKTHP
+820 RAATDALRATMASHP
-835 GAEVKFSRPQLFS
+835 GAEVKFARPQLFS
-848 FATPLEIELRGYDL
+848 FSTPLEIELRGYDL
-862 ASLEKAGK
+862 SSLEKAGK
-870 KLTSLMNASDRY
+870 KLTSLMNASPRF

-895 IQIRFDQDRAAAL
+895 IQVRFDQERAAAL
-908 GLTTKQIADQV
+908 GLTTKQISDQV
-919 VNKVKGSVA
+919 VNKVRGSVA

-937 IDVLVRAQENQRGSV
+937 IDVLVRTQADQRASV

-962 AQNSTSSSGSTG
+962 SGMQTSATG
-974 SNSGGSTSSGSN
+974 TTAATTTAASGSN
-986 SASGSGSSSGSS
+986 STTPATSASANAASS
-998 GNSSG
+998 
-1003 SSGSSSGTASTNS
+1003 ATN
-1016 GAPIRLSAVADVIS
+1016 GRPIRLSAVADVIS
-1030 TIGPSEIH
+1030 SQGPSEIH

-1058 TAVAEVRKLIRDN
+1058 TAVVEVKQLIRDN
-1071 PLAAGVTAHIGGQSE
+1071 PLAAGVTTHIGGQSE
-1086 ELDASTNSL
+1086 ELDASVKSL
-1095 IFALTLAIFLVY
+1095 IFALALAIFLVY

-1159 VVKNAIVLIDKVN
+1159 VVKNAIVLIDRVN
-1172 QLREEGVPKQQAIAE
+1172 QLREEGVDKINAIVQ
-1187 AAESRLRPIT
+1187 AAESRLRPIS
-1197 MTTVCTLLGFLPLAI
+1197 MTTLCTLLGFMPLAI
-1212 GLGDGSEVR
+1212 GIGDGNEVR

-1231 LAVSTLLTLVVIP
+1231 LLVSTLLTLIVIP

-1253 SDAVYRERGERKTK
+1253 SDEVYVERGRRKHK
-1267 AVLDEATIAPQ
+1267 AVVDAEQLAAE
-1278 GAAP
+1278 GAMI